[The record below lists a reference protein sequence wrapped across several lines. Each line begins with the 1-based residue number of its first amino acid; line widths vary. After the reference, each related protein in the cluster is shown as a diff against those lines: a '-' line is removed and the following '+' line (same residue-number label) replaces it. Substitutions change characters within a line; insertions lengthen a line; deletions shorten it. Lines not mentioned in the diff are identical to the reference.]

1 MFSMMNVSNHT
12 LLSLINL
19 SSSSLSLSSP
29 PESKLKALSFV
40 YDPGK
45 SRSKA
50 IRAAM
55 LVNTQ
60 PFSEYPALTS
70 SACIVSILFG
80 TVPSI
85 TSQIGALV
93 ALDRAWNAS
102 DPGPGF
108 RQQCILF
115 PSLNIGWGGG
125 GYSPHSALQPTAQ
138 ITSNNIGLRFL
149 TLSKVSYLGSNTGTY
164 LSFPASVYTPSF
176 NYSRLRTEKLTHPL
190 KKVRKYNSAS
200 ARLISPLATTST
212 LLSMFSS
219 KSPLFL
225 FKPEPP

>member
-1 MFSMMNVSNHT
+1 MSKQHSAPPHSRPRVCPYARFLATVYAQSISVSSTTFPCSWLGSYMFSIMNVSNHT

-19 SSSSLSLSSP
+19 SSSSPSLSCP
-29 PESKLKALSFV
+29 PESKLKALNFV

-55 LVNTQ
+55 LVNTH

-93 ALDRAWNAS
+93 ALDKDWNAS
-102 DPGPGF
+102 DPGPGS
-108 RQQCILF
+108 RQQFIPS
-115 PSLNIGWGGG
+115 PSLNIRWGGG
-125 GYSPHSALQPTAQ
+125 GGSPHSALQPTAQ
-138 ITSNNIGLRFL
+138 ITSNNIGLRSL
-149 TLSKVSYLGSNTGTY
+149 KLSKVSYLGSNTGTY
-164 LSFPASVYTPSF
+164 LSFPTSAYTPF
-176 NYSRLRTEKLTHPL
+176 
-190 KKVRKYNSAS
+190 V
-200 ARLISPLATTST
+200 
-212 LLSMFSS
+212 
-219 KSPLFL
+219 
-225 FKPEPP
+225 